1 MAAINKSFFFLCFFF
16 LSFALVI
23 ASDTAGTDQDEVQL
37 DAYWKQR
44 AEEAEQEAMQSF
56 ETNPELVTEE
66 FNSNVGE

>member
-1 MAAINKSFFFLCFFF
+1 MATINKSYSFLCFFF

-23 ASDTAGTDQDEVQL
+23 ASDTDGTDQEEVQL

-44 AEEAEQEAMQSF
+44 AEEAEKEAMQSF
-56 ETNPELVTEE
+56 QTDPELVTEE